1 LMSPSEEW
9 LLEAVEKVL
18 DTRLLQ
24 QWYPGYEPDLTK
36 TEKPARKGG
45 QKQRDRKKALG
56 QSARSKKRTSTESK
70 YGRR

>member
-1 LMSPSEEW
+1 MSPSEEW

-56 QSARSKKRTSTESK
+56 EHSDAKKRSGPKNK
-70 YGRR
+70 YTRR